1 MGASGSGKTTLLHI
15 IGCMD
20 APTSGIYRLDGE
32 HLERASEKRLSAIRG
47 QKISFVFQHFAL
59 LEGCTAAENV
69 ALPLLRQ
76 RMSRGRTQGE
86 GFLRRWNRW
95 ALRLARRKPSQLSGG
110 QKQRTA
116 IARAMVCGADIL
128 LADEPTGA
136 LDSRTGAEIMGVFQE
151 LNRMGKTIVII
162 THDRQVASCAS
173 RLIEMQDGRI
183 IHDEANPE
191 KAIAGLISLGLVLG
205 LSACG
210 RAPEEAE
217 EFVSRQAFEYHFY
230 PEEYEEGVQQRRQDA
245 SAGGGD

>member
-1 MGASGSGKTTLLHI
+1 MIELKGIVREYRNGDVVTPALTGIDLCIGKGEFAAVMGASGSGKTTLLHI
-15 IGCMD
+15 MGCMD

-59 LEGCTAAENV
+59 LEDCTAAENV

-76 RMSRGRTQGE
+76 RMSGAE
-86 GFLRRWNRW
+86 RRAKVHA
-95 ALRLARRKPSQLSGG
+95 ALEQVGIAGLARRKPSQLSGG

-116 IARAMVCGADIL
+116 IARAIVCGADIL

-162 THDRQVASCAS
+162 THDRQVASCAN

-183 IHDEANPE
+183 IHDEA
-191 KAIAGLISLGLVLG
+191 I
-205 LSACG
+205 
-210 RAPEEAE
+210 
-217 EFVSRQAFEYHFY
+217 
-230 PEEYEEGVQQRRQDA
+230 
-245 SAGGGD
+245 

>member
-1 MGASGSGKTTLLHI
+1 MIELKGIVREYRNGDIVTPALTGIDLCIGKGEFAAVMGASGSGKTTLLHI
-15 IGCMD
+15 MGCMD

-59 LEGCTAAENV
+59 LEDCTAAENV

-76 RMSRGRTQGE
+76 RMSGAE
-86 GFLRRWNRW
+86 RRATVLA
-95 ALRLARRKPSQLSGG
+95 ALEQVGIAGQAHRKPSQLSGG

-162 THDRQVASCAS
+162 THDRQVASCAN

-183 IHDEANPE
+183 IHDEA
-191 KAIAGLISLGLVLG
+191 I
-205 LSACG
+205 
-210 RAPEEAE
+210 
-217 EFVSRQAFEYHFY
+217 
-230 PEEYEEGVQQRRQDA
+230 
-245 SAGGGD
+245 

>member
-1 MGASGSGKTTLLHI
+1 MIELKGIVREYRNGDVVTPALTGIDLCIGKGEFAAVMGASGSGKTTLLHI
-15 IGCMD
+15 MGCMD

-59 LEGCTAAENV
+59 LEDCTAAENV

-76 RMSRGRTQGE
+76 RMSGAE
-86 GFLRRWNRW
+86 RRAKVLA
-95 ALRLARRKPSQLSGG
+95 ALEQVGIADLARRKPSQLSGG

-116 IARAMVCGADIL
+116 IARAIVCGADIL

-162 THDRQVASCAS
+162 THDRQVASCAN

-183 IHDEANPE
+183 IHDET
-191 KAIAGLISLGLVLG
+191 I
-205 LSACG
+205 
-210 RAPEEAE
+210 
-217 EFVSRQAFEYHFY
+217 
-230 PEEYEEGVQQRRQDA
+230 
-245 SAGGGD
+245 

>member
-1 MGASGSGKTTLLHI
+1 MIELKGIVREYRNGDVVTPALTGIDLCIGKGEFAAVMGASGSGKTTLLHI
-15 IGCMD
+15 MGCMD
-20 APTSGIYRLDGE
+20 APTSGTYRLDGE

-59 LEGCTAAENV
+59 LEDCTAAENV
-69 ALPLLRQ
+69 ALPLLWQ
-76 RMSRGRTQGE
+76 RMSGAE
-86 GFLRRWNRW
+86 RRAKVLA
-95 ALRLARRKPSQLSGG
+95 ALEQVGIADLARRKPSQLSGG

-116 IARAMVCGADIL
+116 IARAIVCGADIL

-183 IHDEANPE
+183 IHDEA
-191 KAIAGLISLGLVLG
+191 I
-205 LSACG
+205 
-210 RAPEEAE
+210 
-217 EFVSRQAFEYHFY
+217 
-230 PEEYEEGVQQRRQDA
+230 
-245 SAGGGD
+245 

>member
-1 MGASGSGKTTLLHI
+1 MIELKGIVREYRNGDVVTPALTGIDLCIGKGEFAAVMGASGSGKTMLLHI
-15 IGCMD
+15 MGCMD

-59 LEGCTAAENV
+59 LEDCTAAENV

-76 RMSRGRTQGE
+76 RMSGAE
-86 GFLRRWNRW
+86 RRAKVLA
-95 ALRLARRKPSQLSGG
+95 ALEQVGIAGLARRKPSQLSGG

-116 IARAMVCGADIL
+116 IARAIVCGADIL

-162 THDRQVASCAS
+162 THDRQVASCAN

-183 IHDEANPE
+183 IHDEA
-191 KAIAGLISLGLVLG
+191 I
-205 LSACG
+205 
-210 RAPEEAE
+210 
-217 EFVSRQAFEYHFY
+217 
-230 PEEYEEGVQQRRQDA
+230 
-245 SAGGGD
+245 

>member
-1 MGASGSGKTTLLHI
+1 MIELKGIVREYRNGDVVTPALTGIDLCIRKGEFAAVMGASGSGKTTLLHI
-15 IGCMD
+15 MGCMD

-59 LEGCTAAENV
+59 LEDCTAAENV

-76 RMSRGRTQGE
+76 RMSGAE
-86 GFLRRWNRW
+86 RRATVLA
-95 ALRLARRKPSQLSGG
+95 ALEQVGIADLARRKPSQLSGG

-116 IARAMVCGADIL
+116 IARAIVCGADIL

-162 THDRQVASCAS
+162 THDRQVASCAN

-183 IHDEANPE
+183 IHDEA
-191 KAIAGLISLGLVLG
+191 I
-205 LSACG
+205 
-210 RAPEEAE
+210 
-217 EFVSRQAFEYHFY
+217 
-230 PEEYEEGVQQRRQDA
+230 
-245 SAGGGD
+245 

>member
-1 MGASGSGKTTLLHI
+1 MIELKGIVREYRNGDVVTPALTGIDLCIGKGEFAAVMGASGSGKTTLLHI
-15 IGCMD
+15 MGCMD

-47 QKISFVFQHFAL
+47 QKISLVFQQFAL
-59 LEGCTAAENV
+59 REDCTAAETV

-76 RMSRGRTQGE
+76 RMSGAECRAKV
-86 GFLRRWNRW
+86 LA
-95 ALRLARRKPSQLSGG
+95 ALEQVGIAGQARRKPSQLSGG

-162 THDRQVASCAS
+162 THDRQVASCAN

-183 IHDEANPE
+183 IHDEA
-191 KAIAGLISLGLVLG
+191 I
-205 LSACG
+205 
-210 RAPEEAE
+210 
-217 EFVSRQAFEYHFY
+217 
-230 PEEYEEGVQQRRQDA
+230 
-245 SAGGGD
+245 

>member
-1 MGASGSGKTTLLHI
+1 MIELKGIVREYRNGDVVTPALTGIDLCIGKGEFAAVMGASGSGKTTLLHI

-59 LEGCTAAENV
+59 LEDCTAAENV

-76 RMSRGRTQGE
+76 RMSGAE
-86 GFLRRWNRW
+86 RR
-95 ALRLARRKPSQLSGG
+95 AKVLAALARRKPSQLSGG

-162 THDRQVASCAS
+162 THDRQVASCAN

-183 IHDEANPE
+183 IHDEA
-191 KAIAGLISLGLVLG
+191 I
-205 LSACG
+205 
-210 RAPEEAE
+210 
-217 EFVSRQAFEYHFY
+217 
-230 PEEYEEGVQQRRQDA
+230 
-245 SAGGGD
+245 

>member
-1 MGASGSGKTTLLHI
+1 MIELKGIVREYRNGDVVTPALTGIDLCIGKGEFAAVMGASGSGKTTLLHI

-20 APTSGIYRLDGE
+20 APTSGTYRLDGE

-59 LEGCTAAENV
+59 LEDCTAAENV

-76 RMSRGRTQGE
+76 RMSGAE
-86 GFLRRWNRW
+86 RRAKVLA
-95 ALRLARRKPSQLSGG
+95 ALEQVGIADLARRKPSQLSGG

-162 THDRQVASCAS
+162 THDRQVASCAN

-183 IHDEANPE
+183 IHDEA
-191 KAIAGLISLGLVLG
+191 I
-205 LSACG
+205 
-210 RAPEEAE
+210 
-217 EFVSRQAFEYHFY
+217 
-230 PEEYEEGVQQRRQDA
+230 
-245 SAGGGD
+245 

>member
-1 MGASGSGKTTLLHI
+1 MIELKGIVREYRNGDVVTPALTGIDLCIRKGEFAAVMGASGSGKTTLLHI
-15 IGCMD
+15 MGCMD

-59 LEGCTAAENV
+59 LEDCTAAENV

-76 RMSRGRTQGE
+76 RMSGAE
-86 GFLRRWNRW
+86 RRAKVLA
-95 ALRLARRKPSQLSGG
+95 ALEQVGIADLAHRKPSQLSGG

-116 IARAMVCGADIL
+116 IARAIVCGADIL

-136 LDSRTGAEIMGVFQE
+136 LDSRTRAEIMGVFQE

-162 THDRQVASCAS
+162 THDRQVASCAN

-183 IHDEANPE
+183 IHDEA
-191 KAIAGLISLGLVLG
+191 I
-205 LSACG
+205 
-210 RAPEEAE
+210 
-217 EFVSRQAFEYHFY
+217 
-230 PEEYEEGVQQRRQDA
+230 
-245 SAGGGD
+245 

>member
-1 MGASGSGKTTLLHI
+1 MIELKGIVREYRNGDVVTPALTGIDLCIGKGEFAAVMGASGSGKTTLLHI
-15 IGCMD
+15 MGCMD
-20 APTSGIYRLDGE
+20 APTSGTYRLDGE

-59 LEGCTAAENV
+59 LEDCTAAENV

-76 RMSRGRTQGE
+76 RMSGAE
-86 GFLRRWNRW
+86 RRAKVLA
-95 ALRLARRKPSQLSGG
+95 ALEQVGIADLARRKPSQLSGG

-162 THDRQVASCAS
+162 THDRQVASCAN

-183 IHDEANPE
+183 IHDEA
-191 KAIAGLISLGLVLG
+191 I
-205 LSACG
+205 
-210 RAPEEAE
+210 
-217 EFVSRQAFEYHFY
+217 
-230 PEEYEEGVQQRRQDA
+230 
-245 SAGGGD
+245 

>member
-1 MGASGSGKTTLLHI
+1 MIELKGIVREYRNGDVVTPALTGIDLCIGKGEFAAVMGASGSGKTTLLHI
-15 IGCMD
+15 MGCMD

-32 HLERASEKRLSAIRG
+32 RLERASEKRLSAIRG

-59 LEGCTAAENV
+59 LEDCTAAENV

-76 RMSRGRTQGE
+76 RMSGAE
-86 GFLRRWNRW
+86 RRATVLA
-95 ALRLARRKPSQLSGG
+95 ALEQVGIADLAHRKPSQLSGG

-116 IARAMVCGADIL
+116 IARAIVCGADIL

-162 THDRQVASCAS
+162 THDRQVASCAN

-183 IHDEANPE
+183 IHDEA
-191 KAIAGLISLGLVLG
+191 I
-205 LSACG
+205 
-210 RAPEEAE
+210 
-217 EFVSRQAFEYHFY
+217 
-230 PEEYEEGVQQRRQDA
+230 
-245 SAGGGD
+245 

>member
-1 MGASGSGKTTLLHI
+1 MIELKGIVREYRNGDVVTPALTGIDLCIGKGEFAAVMGASGSGKTTLLHI
-15 IGCMD
+15 MDCMD
-20 APTSGIYRLDGE
+20 APNSGIYRLDGE

-59 LEGCTAAENV
+59 LEDCTAAENV

-76 RMSRGRTQGE
+76 RMSGAE
-86 GFLRRWNRW
+86 RRAKVLA
-95 ALRLARRKPSQLSGG
+95 ALEQAGIAALARRKPSQLSGG

-162 THDRQVASCAS
+162 THDRQVASCAN

-183 IHDEANPE
+183 IHDEA
-191 KAIAGLISLGLVLG
+191 I
-205 LSACG
+205 
-210 RAPEEAE
+210 
-217 EFVSRQAFEYHFY
+217 
-230 PEEYEEGVQQRRQDA
+230 
-245 SAGGGD
+245 

>member
-1 MGASGSGKTTLLHI
+1 MIELKGIVREYRNGDVVTPALTGIDLCIGKGEFAAVMGASGSGKTTLLHI
-15 IGCMD
+15 MGCMD
-20 APTSGIYRLDGE
+20 TPTSGTYRLDGE

-59 LEGCTAAENV
+59 LEDCTAAENV

-76 RMSRGRTQGE
+76 RMSGAE
-86 GFLRRWNRW
+86 RRAKVLA
-95 ALRLARRKPSQLSGG
+95 ALEQVGIADLAHRKPSQLSGG

-116 IARAMVCGADIL
+116 IARAIVCGADIL

-162 THDRQVASCAS
+162 THDRQVASCAN

-183 IHDEANPE
+183 IHDEA
-191 KAIAGLISLGLVLG
+191 I
-205 LSACG
+205 
-210 RAPEEAE
+210 
-217 EFVSRQAFEYHFY
+217 
-230 PEEYEEGVQQRRQDA
+230 
-245 SAGGGD
+245 

>member
-1 MGASGSGKTTLLHI
+1 MIELKGIVREYRNGDVVTPALTGIDLCIGKGEFAAVMGASGSGKTTLLHI
-15 IGCMD
+15 MGCMD

-59 LEGCTAAENV
+59 LEDCTAAENV

-76 RMSRGRTQGE
+76 RMSGAE
-86 GFLRRWNRW
+86 RRAKVLA
-95 ALRLARRKPSQLSGG
+95 ALEQVGIAGLARRKPSQLSGG

-116 IARAMVCGADIL
+116 IARAIVCGADIL

-136 LDSRTGAEIMGVFQE
+136 LDSWTGAEIMGVFQE

-162 THDRQVASCAS
+162 THDRQVASCAN

-183 IHDEANPE
+183 IHDEA
-191 KAIAGLISLGLVLG
+191 I
-205 LSACG
+205 
-210 RAPEEAE
+210 
-217 EFVSRQAFEYHFY
+217 
-230 PEEYEEGVQQRRQDA
+230 
-245 SAGGGD
+245 

>member
-1 MGASGSGKTTLLHI
+1 MIELKGIVREYRNGDVVTSALTGIGLCIGKGEFAAVMGASGSGKTTLLHI
-15 IGCMD
+15 MGCMD

-59 LEGCTAAENV
+59 LEDCTAAENV

-76 RMSRGRTQGE
+76 RMSGAE
-86 GFLRRWNRW
+86 RRAKVLA
-95 ALRLARRKPSQLSGG
+95 ALEQVGIAGLARRKPSQLSGG

-162 THDRQVASCAS
+162 THDRQVASCAN

-183 IHDEANPE
+183 IHDEA
-191 KAIAGLISLGLVLG
+191 I
-205 LSACG
+205 
-210 RAPEEAE
+210 
-217 EFVSRQAFEYHFY
+217 
-230 PEEYEEGVQQRRQDA
+230 
-245 SAGGGD
+245 

>member
-1 MGASGSGKTTLLHI
+1 MIELKGIVREYRNGDVVTPALTGIDLCIGKGEFAAVMGASGSGKTTLLHI
-15 IGCMD
+15 MGCMD

-59 LEGCTAAENV
+59 LEDCTAAENV

-76 RMSRGRTQGE
+76 RMSGAE
-86 GFLRRWNRW
+86 RRAKVLA
-95 ALRLARRKPSQLSGG
+95 ALEQVGIADLARRKPSQLSGG

-116 IARAMVCGADIL
+116 IARAIVCGADIL

-162 THDRQVASCAS
+162 THDRQVASCAN

-183 IHDEANPE
+183 IHDEA
-191 KAIAGLISLGLVLG
+191 I
-205 LSACG
+205 
-210 RAPEEAE
+210 
-217 EFVSRQAFEYHFY
+217 
-230 PEEYEEGVQQRRQDA
+230 
-245 SAGGGD
+245 

>member
-1 MGASGSGKTTLLHI
+1 MIELKGIVREYRNGDVVTPALTGIDLCIGKGEFAAVMGASGSGKTTLLHI

-59 LEGCTAAENV
+59 LEDCTAAENV
-69 ALPLLRQ
+69 ALTLLRQ
-76 RMSRGRTQGE
+76 RMSGAE
-86 GFLRRWNRW
+86 RRAKVLA
-95 ALRLARRKPSQLSGG
+95 ALEQADIAALARRKPSQLSGG

-128 LADEPTGA
+128 LADEATGA

-162 THDRQVASCAS
+162 THDRQVASCAN
-173 RLIEMQDGRI
+173 RLIEVQDGRI
-183 IHDEANPE
+183 IHDEA
-191 KAIAGLISLGLVLG
+191 I
-205 LSACG
+205 
-210 RAPEEAE
+210 
-217 EFVSRQAFEYHFY
+217 
-230 PEEYEEGVQQRRQDA
+230 
-245 SAGGGD
+245 

>member
-1 MGASGSGKTTLLHI
+1 MIELKGIVREYRNGDVVTPALTGIDLCIGKGEFAAVMGASGSGKTTLLHI
-15 IGCMD
+15 MGCMD
-20 APTSGIYRLDGE
+20 TPTSGTYRLDGE

-59 LEGCTAAENV
+59 LEDCTAAENV

-76 RMSRGRTQGE
+76 RMSGAE
-86 GFLRRWNRW
+86 RRAKVLA
-95 ALRLARRKPSQLSGG
+95 ALEQVGIAGLAHRKPSQLSGG

-116 IARAMVCGADIL
+116 IARAIVCGADIL

-162 THDRQVASCAS
+162 THDRQVASCAN

-183 IHDEANPE
+183 IHDEA
-191 KAIAGLISLGLVLG
+191 I
-205 LSACG
+205 
-210 RAPEEAE
+210 
-217 EFVSRQAFEYHFY
+217 
-230 PEEYEEGVQQRRQDA
+230 
-245 SAGGGD
+245 

>member
-1 MGASGSGKTTLLHI
+1 MIELKGIVREYRNGDVVTPALTGIDLCIGKGEFAAVMGASGSGKTTLLHI
-15 IGCMD
+15 MGCMD
-20 APTSGIYRLDGE
+20 TPTSGTYRLDGE

-59 LEGCTAAENV
+59 LEDCTAAENV

-76 RMSRGRTQGE
+76 RMSGAE
-86 GFLRRWNRW
+86 RRAKVLA
-95 ALRLARRKPSQLSGG
+95 ALEQVGIAGLARRKPSQLSGG

-116 IARAMVCGADIL
+116 IARAIVCGADIL

-162 THDRQVASCAS
+162 THDRQVASCAN

-183 IHDEANPE
+183 IHDEA
-191 KAIAGLISLGLVLG
+191 I
-205 LSACG
+205 
-210 RAPEEAE
+210 
-217 EFVSRQAFEYHFY
+217 
-230 PEEYEEGVQQRRQDA
+230 
-245 SAGGGD
+245 

>member
-1 MGASGSGKTTLLHI
+1 MIELKGIVREYRNGDIVTPALTGIDLCIGKGEFAAVMGASGSGKTTLLHI
-15 IGCMD
+15 MGCMD

-59 LEGCTAAENV
+59 LEDCTAAENV

-76 RMSRGRTQGE
+76 RMSGAE
-86 GFLRRWNRW
+86 RRATVLA
-95 ALRLARRKPSQLSGG
+95 ALEQVGIADLAHRKPSQLSGG

-116 IARAMVCGADIL
+116 IAWAMVCGADIL

-162 THDRQVASCAS
+162 THDRQVASCAN

-183 IHDEANPE
+183 IHDEA
-191 KAIAGLISLGLVLG
+191 I
-205 LSACG
+205 
-210 RAPEEAE
+210 
-217 EFVSRQAFEYHFY
+217 
-230 PEEYEEGVQQRRQDA
+230 
-245 SAGGGD
+245 

>member
-1 MGASGSGKTTLLHI
+1 MIELKGIVREYRNGDVVTPALTGIDLCIGKGEFAAVMGASGSGKTTLLHI
-15 IGCMD
+15 MDCMD
-20 APTSGIYRLDGE
+20 APNSGIYRLDGE

-59 LEGCTAAENV
+59 LEDCTAAENV

-76 RMSRGRTQGE
+76 RMSGAE
-86 GFLRRWNRW
+86 RRAKVLA
-95 ALRLARRKPSQLSGG
+95 ALEQVGIAGLARRKPSQLSGG

-116 IARAMVCGADIL
+116 IARAIVCGADIL

-162 THDRQVASCAS
+162 THDRQVASCAN

-183 IHDEANPE
+183 IHDEA
-191 KAIAGLISLGLVLG
+191 I
-205 LSACG
+205 
-210 RAPEEAE
+210 
-217 EFVSRQAFEYHFY
+217 
-230 PEEYEEGVQQRRQDA
+230 
-245 SAGGGD
+245 

>member
-1 MGASGSGKTTLLHI
+1 MIELKGIVREYRNGDVVTPALTGIDLCIGKGEFAAVMGASGSGKTTLLHI
-15 IGCMD
+15 MGCMD
-20 APTSGIYRLDGE
+20 APTSGTYRLDGE

-59 LEGCTAAENV
+59 LEDCTAAENV

-76 RMSRGRTQGE
+76 RMSGAE
-86 GFLRRWNRW
+86 RRAKVLA
-95 ALRLARRKPSQLSGG
+95 ALELVGIADLARRKPSQLSGG

-116 IARAMVCGADIL
+116 IARSIVCGADIL

-162 THDRQVASCAS
+162 THDRQVASCAN

-183 IHDEANPE
+183 IHDEA
-191 KAIAGLISLGLVLG
+191 I
-205 LSACG
+205 
-210 RAPEEAE
+210 
-217 EFVSRQAFEYHFY
+217 
-230 PEEYEEGVQQRRQDA
+230 
-245 SAGGGD
+245 

>member
-1 MGASGSGKTTLLHI
+1 MIELKGIVREYRNGDVVTPALTGIDLCIGKGEFAAVMGASGSGKTTLLHI
-15 IGCMD
+15 MGCMD

-59 LEGCTAAENV
+59 LEDCTAAENV

-76 RMSRGRTQGE
+76 RMSGAE
-86 GFLRRWNRW
+86 RRAKVLA
-95 ALRLARRKPSQLSGG
+95 ALEQVGIADLARRKPSQLSGG

-162 THDRQVASCAS
+162 THDRQVASCAN

-183 IHDEANPE
+183 IHDEA
-191 KAIAGLISLGLVLG
+191 I
-205 LSACG
+205 
-210 RAPEEAE
+210 
-217 EFVSRQAFEYHFY
+217 
-230 PEEYEEGVQQRRQDA
+230 
-245 SAGGGD
+245 

>member
-1 MGASGSGKTTLLHI
+1 MIELKGIVREYRNGDVVTPALTGIDLCIGKGEFAAVMGASGSGKTTLLHI
-15 IGCMD
+15 MGCMD
-20 APTSGIYRLDGE
+20 TPTSGIYRLDGE

-59 LEGCTAAENV
+59 LEDCTAAENV

-76 RMSRGRTQGE
+76 RMSGAE
-86 GFLRRWNRW
+86 RRAKVLA
-95 ALRLARRKPSQLSGG
+95 ALEQVGIADLAHRKPSQLSGG

-162 THDRQVASCAS
+162 THDRQVASCAN

-183 IHDEANPE
+183 IHDEA
-191 KAIAGLISLGLVLG
+191 I
-205 LSACG
+205 
-210 RAPEEAE
+210 
-217 EFVSRQAFEYHFY
+217 
-230 PEEYEEGVQQRRQDA
+230 
-245 SAGGGD
+245 

>member
-1 MGASGSGKTTLLHI
+1 MHRERRVCGGDGRFGSGKTTLLHI
-15 IGCMD
+15 MGCMD

-59 LEGCTAAENV
+59 LEDCTAAENV

-76 RMSRGRTQGE
+76 RMSGAE
-86 GFLRRWNRW
+86 RRAKVLA
-95 ALRLARRKPSQLSGG
+95 ALEQVGIAGLARRKPSQLSGG

-162 THDRQVASCAS
+162 THDRQVASCAN

-183 IHDEANPE
+183 IHDEA
-191 KAIAGLISLGLVLG
+191 I
-205 LSACG
+205 
-210 RAPEEAE
+210 
-217 EFVSRQAFEYHFY
+217 
-230 PEEYEEGVQQRRQDA
+230 
-245 SAGGGD
+245 

>member
-1 MGASGSGKTTLLHI
+1 MIELKGIVREYRNGDVVTPALTGIDLCIGKGEFAAVMGASGSGKTTLLHI

-59 LEGCTAAENV
+59 LEDCTAAENV

-76 RMSRGRTQGE
+76 RMSGAE
-86 GFLRRWNRW
+86 RRAK
-95 ALRLARRKPSQLSGG
+95 ALAALEQVGIADLARRKPSQLSGG

-116 IARAMVCGADIL
+116 IARAIVCGADIL

-162 THDRQVASCAS
+162 THDRQVASCAN

-183 IHDEANPE
+183 IHDEA
-191 KAIAGLISLGLVLG
+191 I
-205 LSACG
+205 
-210 RAPEEAE
+210 
-217 EFVSRQAFEYHFY
+217 
-230 PEEYEEGVQQRRQDA
+230 
-245 SAGGGD
+245 

>member
-1 MGASGSGKTTLLHI
+1 MIELKGIVREYRNGDVVTPALTGIDLCIGKGEFAAVMGASGSGKTTLLHI
-15 IGCMD
+15 MGCMD
-20 APTSGIYRLDGE
+20 APTSGIYWLDGE

-59 LEGCTAAENV
+59 LEDCTAAENV

-76 RMSRGRTQGE
+76 RMSGAE
-86 GFLRRWNRW
+86 RRAKVHA
-95 ALRLARRKPSQLSGG
+95 ALEQVGIAGLARRKPSQLSGG

-116 IARAMVCGADIL
+116 IARAIVCGADIL

-162 THDRQVASCAS
+162 THDRQVASCAN

-183 IHDEANPE
+183 IHDEA
-191 KAIAGLISLGLVLG
+191 I
-205 LSACG
+205 
-210 RAPEEAE
+210 
-217 EFVSRQAFEYHFY
+217 
-230 PEEYEEGVQQRRQDA
+230 
-245 SAGGGD
+245 

>member
-1 MGASGSGKTTLLHI
+1 MIELRGIVREYRNSDVVTPALTGIDLCIGKGEFAAVTGASGSGKTTLLHI
-15 IGCMD
+15 MGCMD
-20 APTSGIYRLDGE
+20 APTSGTYRLDGE

-59 LEGCTAAENV
+59 LEDCTAAENV

-76 RMSRGRTQGE
+76 RMSGAE
-86 GFLRRWNRW
+86 RRAKVLA
-95 ALRLARRKPSQLSGG
+95 ALEQVGIADLARRKPSQLSGG

-116 IARAMVCGADIL
+116 IARAIVCGADIL

-183 IHDEANPE
+183 IHDEA
-191 KAIAGLISLGLVLG
+191 I
-205 LSACG
+205 
-210 RAPEEAE
+210 
-217 EFVSRQAFEYHFY
+217 
-230 PEEYEEGVQQRRQDA
+230 
-245 SAGGGD
+245 

>member
-1 MGASGSGKTTLLHI
+1 MIELKGIVREYRNGDVVTPALTGIDLCIGKGEFAAVMGASGSGKTTLLHI
-15 IGCMD
+15 MGCMD

-59 LEGCTAAENV
+59 LEDCTAAENV

-76 RMSRGRTQGE
+76 RMSGAE
-86 GFLRRWNRW
+86 RRAKVLA
-95 ALRLARRKPSQLSGG
+95 ALEQVGIAGQARRKPSQLSGG

-116 IARAMVCGADIL
+116 IARAIVCGADIL

-162 THDRQVASCAS
+162 THDRQVASCAN

-183 IHDEANPE
+183 IHDEA
-191 KAIAGLISLGLVLG
+191 I
-205 LSACG
+205 
-210 RAPEEAE
+210 
-217 EFVSRQAFEYHFY
+217 
-230 PEEYEEGVQQRRQDA
+230 
-245 SAGGGD
+245 

>member
-1 MGASGSGKTTLLHI
+1 MIELKGIVRDYRNGDVVTPALTGIDLCIGKGEFAAVMGASGSGKTTLLHI
-15 IGCMD
+15 MGCMD

-59 LEGCTAAENV
+59 LEDCTAAENV

-76 RMSRGRTQGE
+76 RMSGAE
-86 GFLRRWNRW
+86 RRAKVLA
-95 ALRLARRKPSQLSGG
+95 ALEQVGIADLAHRKPSQLSGG

-116 IARAMVCGADIL
+116 IARAIVCGADIL

-162 THDRQVASCAS
+162 THDRQVASCAN

-183 IHDEANPE
+183 IHDEA
-191 KAIAGLISLGLVLG
+191 I
-205 LSACG
+205 
-210 RAPEEAE
+210 
-217 EFVSRQAFEYHFY
+217 
-230 PEEYEEGVQQRRQDA
+230 
-245 SAGGGD
+245 

>member
-1 MGASGSGKTTLLHI
+1 MIELKGIVREYRNGDVVTPALTGIDLCIGKGEFAAVMGASGSGKTTLLHI

-59 LEGCTAAENV
+59 LEDCTAAENV

-76 RMSRGRTQGE
+76 RMSGAE
-86 GFLRRWNRW
+86 RRAKVLA
-95 ALRLARRKPSQLSGG
+95 ALEQVGIADLAHRKPSQLSGG

-162 THDRQVASCAS
+162 THDRQVASCAN
-173 RLIEMQDGRI
+173 RLIEVQDGRI
-183 IHDEANPE
+183 IHDEA
-191 KAIAGLISLGLVLG
+191 I
-205 LSACG
+205 
-210 RAPEEAE
+210 
-217 EFVSRQAFEYHFY
+217 
-230 PEEYEEGVQQRRQDA
+230 
-245 SAGGGD
+245 